1 MIVVVV
7 GGGDGGS
14 GGACVLLLVLT
25 LIVVVCFFSIITFV
39 LSNLSNS
46 NVIDAICEEYDSLVY
61 HHFGQSYIS
70 QVTTENR
77 ILFFPDL

>member
-7 GGGDGGS
+7 GGGS
-14 GGACVLLLVLT
+14 GGACVLLLALT
-25 LIVVVCFFSIITFV
+25 LIVLVFFSIITFV

-61 HHFGQSYIS
+61 HHFGQSYMS

-77 ILFFPDL
+77 ILFFPDV